1 MILCFV
7 NTSRWGTLLS
17 TGSAS
22 AVQTRHQTSADTHCP
37 HGGQTPG
44 QTHTHKNTVYTRF
57 VIKILK
63 SSVLQTSTQ
72 DACQGIIGLSDLYYI
87 FRSADIPPCLP
98 QKKTE
103 ADGYPLSPQGPLGV
117 WRSGHGRK
125 ASRKPLSSDLSVGEA
140 GNRKSR
146 GRLEFSEPR
155 VNSSHDRNLTF
166 VLQRSTTFKS
176 SASWSSFVWEFRQL
190 AAQNM
195 QSWVKHPA
203 LRCRS

>member
-1 MILCFV
+1 MFSLFVFTYVKIHFLMILCFV

-98 QKKTE
+98 QKKQKLTVILCLLRVHW
-103 ADGYPLSPQGPLGV
+103 GFGV
-117 WRSGHGRK
+117 AVMGGRP
-125 ASRKPLSSDLSVGEA
+125 AENLCLQISV
-140 GNRKSR
+140 
-146 GRLEFSEPR
+146 
-155 VNSSHDRNLTF
+155 
-166 VLQRSTTFKS
+166 
-176 SASWSSFVWEFRQL
+176 
-190 AAQNM
+190 
-195 QSWVKHPA
+195 
-203 LRCRS
+203 